1 MSDIID
7 LNTMEVTFRSPKA
20 GREVSLPWADLPEIT
35 KAAVIR
41 YGAMRYIN
49 DKLGGLDEAESAR
62 KFDEILT
69 GLRNGEVGRQMRAGT
84 SVDPVET
91 KARSIARDRVKAAII
106 AQGRK
111 LKEIGKDRIAELA
124 DSVYEK
130 NQDELMKLARKAIAD
145 AEKTAKAA
153 ADTIDLDSLGL

>member
-1 MSDIID
+1 MSNTID
-7 LNTMEVTFRSPKA
+7 LATMEVVFRSPKA
-20 GREVSLPWADLPEIT
+20 GREVTLPWADLPEVT

-49 DKLGGLDEAESAR
+49 DKLGGLDESESAR

-69 GLRNGEVGRQMRAGT
+69 GLRNGEVGRQMRAGS
-84 SVDPVET
+84 SVDPVEA

-106 AQGRK
+106 GQGLK
-111 LKEIGKDRIAELA
+111 LKEVGKDRIAELT
-124 DSVYEK
+124 DGVLEK
-130 NQDELMKLARKAIAD
+130 NKDELMKLAKKAIAD

-153 ADTIDLDSLGL
+153 ADTIDLESLGL